1 MHRQEA
7 REEYIQALRLGQR
20 EQKTLAAAGKNPYPE
35 VLDEILKDAKAQ
47 TVHDVGLLEI
57 PIDRVVGIRSAG
69 RTHAFTASFRP
80 LFNLDTEF
88 AAKWIN
94 LCEAHLGD
102 EGIREPIIALEYM
115 GKFYVQEGNKR
126 ASVLKSYGAAR
137 IPAMVT
143 QEPKPHREQR
153 EAKPERA
160 QGETNGATPQGEGGE
175 ARDNNRRRNFDRRRG
190 HNHNRNRRG
199 GDGNHNGGV
208 QPKDTNKE

>member
-80 LFNLDTEF
+80 LLNLDTEF
-88 AAKWIN
+88 ASKWIS
-94 LCEAHLGD
+94 LCAAHLS
-102 EGIREPIIALEYM
+102 EGIREPILCYEYL
-115 GKFYVQEGNKR
+115 GKFYIQEGNKR
-126 ASVLKSYGAAR
+126 FSVLKHMGAPR
-137 IPAMVT
+137 ITGQVLRVMLWVT
-143 QEPKPHREQR
+143 RWSL
-153 EAKPERA
+153 
-160 QGETNGATPQGEGGE
+160 
-175 ARDNNRRRNFDRRRG
+175 
-190 HNHNRNRRG
+190 
-199 GDGNHNGGV
+199 
-208 QPKDTNKE
+208 